1 MIMTDE
7 QKPVLNLDFS
17 QPGKIEDIKFSRESP
32 VPYIPVYE
40 TVDDYSTERAQEI
53 VDATMELTLRPQQ
66 NDSQK
71 VVAAVLRA
79 AADRLCTDL
88 GELECPIDKLREIA
102 DEVEAL

>member
-1 MIMTDE
+1 MTDE

-40 TVDDYSTERAQEI
+40 TVEDYSTERAQEI

-66 NDSQK
+66 NDRQK

-102 DEVEAL
+102 DEVEEL

>member
-1 MIMTDE
+1 MTDE

-66 NDSQK
+66 NDRQK

-102 DEVEAL
+102 DEVEEL

>member
-1 MIMTDE
+1 MTDE

-40 TVDDYSTERAQEI
+40 TVEDYSTERAQEI

-66 NDSQK
+66 GDRQK

-79 AADRLCTDL
+79 AADRLCTDW
-88 GELECPIDKLREIA
+88 GELEDPIEILREIA